1 MEKLTI
7 NQPPVV
13 LKVEDLAKVLSIGM
27 NSAYELVRSGQVRSV
42 KVGRIYRIPKSAVDE
57 YLNQAC

>member
-13 LKVEDLAKVLSIGM
+13 LKVEDLAKVLSIGL

-57 YLNQAC
+57 YLNQAS

>member
-1 MEKLTI
+1 MNDFT
-7 NQPPVV
+7 NSQSPAV
-13 LKVEDLAKVLSIGM
+13 LKVEDLAKVLCIGL

-57 YLNQAC
+57 YLNQAS

>member
-13 LKVEDLAKVLSIGM
+13 LKVEDLAKVLSIGL